1 MEHTPRNNF
10 KKITGLRLECYGS
23 GDWHFTTA
31 YTRWLEESY
40 KEMLEILCE
49 CFRDDMVNDLDELL
63 RIIEKRT
70 GSKWGE
76 LNG

>member
-1 MEHTPRNNF
+1 MKNNPRKNYER
-10 KKITGLRLECYGS
+10 ITNEQAMTSYHFRNDYGK
-23 GDWHFTTA
+23 
-31 YTRWLEESY
+31 WLEESY

-63 RIIEKRT
+63 LIIEKRT